1 MSPQAPRR
9 ALRVVQAPQTERPES
24 AFCGHCGHPPA
35 EAPTGGKPSRVCNR
49 CHLGL
54 ILTTDAELAPSPRD
68 PFLVID
74 GSLTI
79 CALSEHAERLLEVS
93 ETQAINRHISEFL
106 VPADAEARPG
116 RDLISVILMALG
128 SEAPM
133 REIVLRPANEFG
145 VRLWAHIGACGPPSA
160 ALLVLADRP
169 D

>member
-1 MSPQAPRR
+1 MSSRAPRR
-9 ALRVVQAPQTERPES
+9 ALRVVQSPQTERPES
-24 AFCGHCGHPPA
+24 AFCGHCGQPPV
-35 EAPTGGKPSRVCNR
+35 EAPVGGKPSRVCNC

-54 ILTTDAELAPSPRD
+54 ILNTDAELAPRPSD

-79 CALSEHAERLLEVS
+79 CALSQHAERLLDVS

-116 RDLISVILMALG
+116 RDLISVILMALD
-128 SEAPM
+128 SEVPA
-133 REIVLRPANEFG
+133 REIVVRPANEFG
-145 VRLWAHIGACGPPSA
+145 VRLWARIGACGPPSA
-160 ALLVLADRP
+160 ALLVLTDRR